1 MRQFTEAEKRQLQIK
16 IDDQERKHQIVREI
30 VKKGTEAEITDPI
43 GTVWKYGY
51 LAIILCLLGFNVI
64 FYFYTRHSS
73 YPQSVILLN
82 LVVALMLLLNHIAFH
97 FTKTGRSSLVMKSVA
112 CTMTVSGLAYA
123 AYVYWLT
130 VLAI

>member
-1 MRQFTEAEKRQLQIK
+1 
-16 IDDQERKHQIVREI
+16 
-30 VKKGTEAEITDPI
+30 
-43 GTVWKYGY
+43 
-51 LAIILCLLGFNVI
+51 
-64 FYFYTRHSS
+64 
-73 YPQSVILLN
+73 LN

-112 CTMTVSGLAYA
+112 CAMTVSGLAYA